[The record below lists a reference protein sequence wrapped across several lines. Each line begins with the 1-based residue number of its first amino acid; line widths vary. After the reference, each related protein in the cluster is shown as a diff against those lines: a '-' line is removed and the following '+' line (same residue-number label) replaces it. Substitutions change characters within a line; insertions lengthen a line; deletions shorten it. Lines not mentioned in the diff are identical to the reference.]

1 MCQAI
6 MELDFSNKAQLPT
19 HRCLFSREI
28 PLCYMIGLDDNG
40 RRIEAERI
48 AESEIRIINENPLV
62 IRPNGCAAC
71 HVLFIIANKMKIS
84 EQDAADMLSEVL
96 LDNNQLNDQ
105 FIEMVE
111 NIHMKQRTMGLTF
124 VSKSREAKDRRI
136 ESQFK
141 NTLNELLGDASH
153 YGSEIVLR
161 KLIMSQIALELA
173 QNLGIDYHASTE
185 ELYYYMRK
193 KDMET
198 HTELMHIIKSII
210 DKTTMKK

>member
-1 MCQAI
+1 
-6 MELDFSNKAQLPT
+6 
-19 HRCLFSREI
+19 
-28 PLCYMIGLDDNG
+28 MIGLGDNG

-48 AESEIRIINENPLV
+48 AEREIRIVNENPLLV
-62 IRPNGCAAC
+62 RSNGCAAC
-71 HVLFIIANKMKIS
+71 HVLFTIANKMKIS

-111 NIHMKQRTMGLTF
+111 NVHMKQRTMGLTF
-124 VSKSREAKDRRI
+124 VLKSREAKDRRI

-161 KLIMSQIALELA
+161 KLIMSQIGLELA
-173 QNLGIDYHASTE
+173 QNLGIDYHAATE

-198 HTELMHIIKSII
+198 YTELMQLIRSII
-210 DKTTMKK
+210 GKTIKK

>member
-1 MCQAI
+1 
-6 MELDFSNKAQLPT
+6 
-19 HRCLFSREI
+19 
-28 PLCYMIGLDDNG
+28 MIGLDDNG

-48 AESEIRIINENPLV
+48 AEREIRIVNENPLL
-62 IRPNGCAAC
+62 IRSNGCAAC
-71 HVLFIIANKMKIS
+71 HVLFTIANKMKIS

-111 NIHMKQRTMGLTF
+111 SVHMKQRTMGLTF
-124 VSKSREAKDRRI
+124 VLKSREAKDRRI

-141 NTLNELLGDASH
+141 NTLNEILGDASH

-173 QNLGIDYHASTE
+173 QNLGIDYI
-185 ELYYYMRK
+185 
-193 KDMET
+193 
-198 HTELMHIIKSII
+198 MHPQKNYTAI
-210 DKTTMKK
+210 

>member
-1 MCQAI
+1 
-6 MELDFSNKAQLPT
+6 
-19 HRCLFSREI
+19 
-28 PLCYMIGLDDNG
+28 MIGLDNKE

-48 AESEIRIINENPLV
+48 AESEIRSVNGNPLV

-71 HVLFIIANKMKIS
+71 HVLFMIANKMKIS

-111 NIHMKQRTMGLTF
+111 NIHMKRRTMGLSF
-124 VSKSREAKDRRI
+124 VLKSREAKDRRI

-141 NTLNELLGDASH
+141 NTLNELLGDASY

-161 KLIMSQIALELA
+161 KLIVSQIALELA

-193 KDMET
+193 KDMEI
-198 HTELMHIIKSII
+198 HSELMHIIKSII
-210 DKTTMKK
+210 DKTMKK

>member
-1 MCQAI
+1 
-6 MELDFSNKAQLPT
+6 
-19 HRCLFSREI
+19 
-28 PLCYMIGLDDNG
+28 MIGLDDNR

-48 AESEIRIINENPLV
+48 VEREIRIVNENPLL
-62 IRPNGCAAC
+62 IRSNGCAAC
-71 HVLFIIANKMKIS
+71 HVLFTIANKMKIS

-111 NIHMKQRTMGLTF
+111 SVHMKQRTMGLTF
-124 VSKSREAKDRRI
+124 VLKSRETKDRRI

-173 QNLGIDYHASTE
+173 QNLGIDYHAATE

-198 HTELMHIIKSII
+198 HTELMQLIRSII
-210 DKTTMKK
+210 GKTIKK

>member
-1 MCQAI
+1 
-6 MELDFSNKAQLPT
+6 
-19 HRCLFSREI
+19 
-28 PLCYMIGLDDNG
+28 MIDLDDNE
-40 RRIEAERI
+40 RRIEVERI
-48 AESEIRIINENPLV
+48 AEREIRSINENPLI
-62 IRPNGCAAC
+62 IRSNGCAAC
-71 HVLFIIANKMKIS
+71 HVLFTIANKMKIS

-105 FIEMVE
+105 FIELVE
-111 NIHMKQRTMGLTF
+111 NVHMKQRTMGLTF
-124 VSKSREAKDRRI
+124 VLKSREAKDRRI

-173 QNLGIDYHASTE
+173 QNLGIDYHAATE

-193 KDMET
+193 KDAES
-198 HTELMHIIKSII
+198 HTELMHIIKSIM
-210 DKTTMKK
+210 DKIEKNRK

>member
-1 MCQAI
+1 M
-6 MELDFSNKAQLPT
+6 
-19 HRCLFSREI
+19 R
-28 PLCYMIGLDDNG
+28 GLDDNG

-48 AESEIRIINENPLV
+48 AEREIRIVNENPLV

-71 HVLFIIANKMKIS
+71 HILFTIANKMKIS
-84 EQDAADMLSEVL
+84 EQDAADILSEVL
-96 LDNNQLNDQ
+96 LDNNQLSDQ

-111 NIHMKQRTMGLTF
+111 NIHMKQRAVGLTF
-124 VSKSREAKDRRI
+124 VLKSREAKDRRI

-161 KLIMSQIALELA
+161 KLILSQIALELA

-193 KDMET
+193 KDTET
-198 HTELMHIIKSII
+198 LTELIHIVKSII
-210 DKTTMKK
+210 DKAIKK

>member
-1 MCQAI
+1 
-6 MELDFSNKAQLPT
+6 
-19 HRCLFSREI
+19 
-28 PLCYMIGLDDNG
+28 MIGLDDNG

-48 AESEIRIINENPLV
+48 AEREIRIVNENPLL
-62 IRPNGCAAC
+62 IRSNGCAAC
-71 HVLFIIANKMKIS
+71 HVLFTIANKMKIS

-111 NIHMKQRTMGLTF
+111 SVHMKQRTMGLTF
-124 VSKSREAKDRRI
+124 ALKSRETKDRRI

-173 QNLGIDYHASTE
+173 QNLGIDYHAATE

-198 HTELMHIIKSII
+198 HTELMQLIRSII
-210 DKTTMKK
+210 GKTIKK

>member
-1 MCQAI
+1 
-6 MELDFSNKAQLPT
+6 
-19 HRCLFSREI
+19 
-28 PLCYMIGLDDNG
+28 MIGLDDNR

-48 AESEIRIINENPLV
+48 AESEIRIVNENPLL
-62 IRPNGCAAC
+62 IRSNGCAAC
-71 HVLFIIANKMKIS
+71 HVLFTIANKMKIS

-111 NIHMKQRTMGLTF
+111 SVHMKQRTMGLTF
-124 VSKSREAKDRRI
+124 VLKSREAKDRRI

-161 KLIMSQIALELA
+161 KLMMSHIALELA
-173 QNLGIDYHASTE
+173 QNLGIDYHAATE

-198 HTELMHIIKSII
+198 HTELMQLIRSII
-210 DKTTMKK
+210 GKTIKK

>member
-1 MCQAI
+1 
-6 MELDFSNKAQLPT
+6 
-19 HRCLFSREI
+19 
-28 PLCYMIGLDDNG
+28 MIGLDDNK

-48 AESEIRIINENPLV
+48 AEREIRIVNENPLL
-62 IRPNGCAAC
+62 IRSNGCAAC
-71 HVLFIIANKMKIS
+71 HVLFTIANKMKIS

-111 NIHMKQRTMGLTF
+111 SVHMKQRTMGLTF
-124 VSKSREAKDRRI
+124 VLKSREAKDRRI

-141 NTLNELLGDASH
+141 NTLNELLGDVSH

-161 KLIMSQIALELA
+161 KLIMYQIALELA
-173 QNLGIDYHASTE
+173 QNLGIDYHAATE

-198 HTELMHIIKSII
+198 HTELMQLIRSII
-210 DKTTMKK
+210 GKTIKR

>member
-1 MCQAI
+1 
-6 MELDFSNKAQLPT
+6 
-19 HRCLFSREI
+19 
-28 PLCYMIGLDDNG
+28 MIGLDNKE

-48 AESEIRIINENPLV
+48 AESEIRSVNENPLV

-71 HVLFIIANKMKIS
+71 HVLFMIANKMKIS
-84 EQDAADMLSEVL
+84 ERDAADMLSEVL

-111 NIHMKQRTMGLTF
+111 NIHMKRRTMGLSF
-124 VSKSREAKDRRI
+124 VLKSREAKDSRI
-136 ESQFK
+136 ESQLK

-193 KDMET
+193 KEMET
-198 HTELMHIIKSII
+198 HTELMYIIKSII
-210 DKTTMKK
+210 DKTMKK

>member
-1 MCQAI
+1 
-6 MELDFSNKAQLPT
+6 
-19 HRCLFSREI
+19 
-28 PLCYMIGLDDNG
+28 MIDLDDNE
-40 RRIEAERI
+40 RRIEVEQIAER
-48 AESEIRIINENPLV
+48 EIRIIKENPL
-62 IRPNGCAAC
+62 IIKSNGCAAC
-71 HVLFIIANKMKIS
+71 HVLFTIANKMEIS

-105 FIEMVE
+105 FIELVE
-111 NIHMKQRTMGLTF
+111 NVHMKQRTMGLTF
-124 VSKSREAKDRRI
+124 VLKSREAKDRRI

-173 QNLGIDYHASTE
+173 QNLGIDYHAATE

-193 KDMET
+193 KDVKS
-198 HTELMHIIKSII
+198 HTELMHIIKSIM
-210 DKTTMKK
+210 DKIEKNRK